1 MRAVNKMEGNKLV
14 TVQTAKKE
22 GVKST
27 KTVREFKGDELIQT
41 MEIVGSDVTCV
52 QRFKR
57 V

>member
-1 MRAVNKMEGNKLV
+1 MEGNKLV